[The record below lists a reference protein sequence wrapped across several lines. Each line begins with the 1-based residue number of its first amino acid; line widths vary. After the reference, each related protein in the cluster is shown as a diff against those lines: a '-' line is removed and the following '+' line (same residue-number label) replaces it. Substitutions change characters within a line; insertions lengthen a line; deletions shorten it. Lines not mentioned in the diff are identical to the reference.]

1 MATIHEKAAKI
12 KQELDAALND
22 ERYRNLS
29 FVAGGNLTSG
39 AHSYL
44 RRHTEKIA
52 RLALDHKL
60 CLRIQRIINGE
71 VFTLKDIWECQA
83 DIREQYPQYVPPIHA
98 QSGILFSAEAIRKS
112 FGKRYYLILYKY
124 PIKIDFG
131 TPNGK
136 VYIIHPSN
144 FLESYTK
151 EEQAE

>member
-1 MATIHEKAAKI
+1 MKL
-12 KQELDAALND
+12 ELDAALND

-29 FVAGGNLTSG
+29 FVAGGNLTPG
-39 AHSYL
+39 ARSYL

-52 RLALDHKL
+52 RLALDYKL
-60 CLRIQRIINGE
+60 CLRIQRIIDGE
-71 VFTLKDIWECQA
+71 VFTLKDIWDCQT
-83 DIREQYPQYVPPIHA
+83 DIREHYPQYEPLIHA

-112 FGKRYYLILYKY
+112 FRKRYYLILYKY

-131 TPNGK
+131 TPNRR